1 MSHLDYFSNYRNY
14 YFCIFLK
21 IIFSS
26 RIMYLKYNFNIN
38 IRLIN
43 PSFYFNKRKNI
54 YEVDKNQIKGVLGA
68 SWFEEVE

>member
-1 MSHLDYFSNYRNY
+1 
-14 YFCIFLK
+14 
-21 IIFSS
+21 
-26 RIMYLKYNFNIN
+26 MYLKYNFNIN